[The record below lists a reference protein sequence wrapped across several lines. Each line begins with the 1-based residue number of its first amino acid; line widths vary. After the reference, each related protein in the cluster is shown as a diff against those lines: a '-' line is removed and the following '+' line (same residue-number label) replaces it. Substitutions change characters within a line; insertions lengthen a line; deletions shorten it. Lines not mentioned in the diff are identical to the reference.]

1 MKYQRLTNYIKIFSD
16 TYCAGKWMIGGEKSE
31 GDARPIRIPFVEY
44 DTKIY
49 DFTRDMNGFMDQQ
62 YDKTLDNWGVN
73 PQGKKESID
82 VTEADDKEVLA
93 LITYVIRSER
103 FCDGEMKSVVE
114 SGTMKRWLERLR
126 EIDLQN
132 SVSV

>member
-1 MKYQRLTNYIKIFSD
+1 MKYQRLTNYIKVFTD
-16 TYCAGKWMIGGEKSE
+16 HYCAGKWILGGEKSG
-31 GDARPIRIPFVEY
+31 GDVRPLRVPFVDY
-44 DTKIY
+44 DSKIY

-62 YDKTLDNWGVN
+62 YDETLNNWGVN
-73 PQGKKESID
+73 PQEEKEKID

-103 FCDGEMKSVVE
+103 ICDGEMKSVVE

-126 EIDLQN
+126 EIDLEN